1 MTFNI
6 KLIRKPYHI
15 YGEYE
20 KINYKEARAIL
31 SDCLL
36 AGNMAHIKVNDNS
49 PYLNDRN
56 IKNDNDFR
64 LFIEEFGG
72 LEEYEND

>member
-20 KINYKEARAIL
+20 KIDFQNARAIL

-36 AGNMAHIKVNDNS
+36 AGNMAHVKVNDNL

-56 IKNDNDFR
+56 IKNDYDFK
-64 LFIEEFGG
+64 LFVEEFGG
-72 LEEYEND
+72 IKNEK